1 LPGSNLIYVQIEF
14 FFISCDASCLAS
26 VSIMYNSLQSSSF
39 FPFFLHLGEAAMF
52 HSKDVVDHSN
62 VASTNGENA
71 INRNG

>member
-1 LPGSNLIYVQIEF
+1 
-14 FFISCDASCLAS
+14 
-26 VSIMYNSLQSSSF
+26 MYNSLQSSSF